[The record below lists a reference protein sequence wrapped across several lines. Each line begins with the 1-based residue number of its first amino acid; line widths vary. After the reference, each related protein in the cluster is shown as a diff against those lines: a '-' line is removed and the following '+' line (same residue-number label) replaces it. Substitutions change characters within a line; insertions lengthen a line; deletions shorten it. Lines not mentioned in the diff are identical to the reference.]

1 MKCATATSLSSNM
14 DKVLI
19 VAIGLM
25 FLGITGIVL
34 FREKNEEVSSR
45 MEVSIRDTTLSV
57 EVADTALR
65 QIRGLSR
72 RPSLG
77 EYEGMLFVYE
87 NPQILSFW
95 MKDMYFPI
103 DIIWIDENR
112 TVAGIVRHVSPDTFP
127 QTFSSLVLV
136 QYVLEVQAGW
146 VDRHGLVP
154 GDPIAW

>member
-1 MKCATATSLSSNM
+1 M

-57 EVADTALR
+57 EIADTVLR
-65 QIRGLSR
+65 QIRGLSG

-77 EYEGMLFVYE
+77 EHEGMLFVYE
-87 NPQILSFW
+87 SPHVMSFW
-95 MKDMYFPI
+95 MKDMQFPI
-103 DIIWIDENR
+103 DIIWVDENK
-112 TVAGIVRHVSPDTFP
+112 TIVDISSDVSPDTFP
-127 QTFSSLVLV
+127 QTFVPSVPV
-136 QYVLEVQAGW
+136 QYVLEVQTGW
-146 VDRHGLVP
+146 ARNHGVAR
-154 GDPIAW
+154 GDQLAW